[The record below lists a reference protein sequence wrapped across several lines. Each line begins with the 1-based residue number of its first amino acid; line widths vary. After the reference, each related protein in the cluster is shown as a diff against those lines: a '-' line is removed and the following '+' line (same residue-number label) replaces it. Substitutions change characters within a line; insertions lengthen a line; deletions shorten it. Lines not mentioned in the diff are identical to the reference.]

1 MASKKN
7 NPVEEEID
15 CSSVEFDTLIDSDNA
30 VDTIE
35 SSRAVANRERFEN
48 AIASQKN
55 IWGYSSI
62 GIEARKA
69 AMTMLSTKTG
79 MYSKVPLICKAN
91 NCPYSDSCV
100 LLPNDLAPMGE
111 PCPLETAQIEISLRK
126 YIDELDIREEDFTDQ
141 NILREIINL
150 EIMIERCKALMAKE
164 QNPIIEVITGIS
176 EDGTEYTHP
185 EVSKAFEM
193 YERCQK
199 QHTSLLSLMN
209 ATRKDKKGMNVSS
222 GNMLSDI
229 MGKIADIEK
238 NGGFVD
244 PERPDYIILNNEN
257 NESQ

>member
-1 MASKKN
+1 MAADNKN
-7 NPVEEEID
+7 ISTEDID
-15 CSSVEFDTLIDSDNA
+15 CSSAEFEALEETDAADLIA
-30 VDTIE
+30 
-35 SSRAVANRERFEN
+35 SSKAIANRERLET

-79 MYSKVPLICKAN
+79 MYSKVPLICKAE
-91 NCPYSDSCV
+91 NCPYCDSCV
-100 LLPNDLAPMGE
+100 LLPNGLAPMGE
-111 PCPLETAQIEISLRK
+111 PCPMETAKIEIALRK
-126 YIDELDIREEDFTDQ
+126 YIDELDIREDDYTDQ
-141 NILREIINL
+141 NILGEIINL

-164 QNPIIEVITGIS
+164 QNPIIEVVTGIG
-176 EDGTEYTHP
+176 EDGTTYTHP

-209 ATRKDKKGMNVSS
+209 ATRKDKKGMNVTS
-222 GNMLSDI
+222 GNILSDI
-229 MGKIADIEK
+229 MGKISDVEK

-244 PERPDYIILNNEN
+244 PKRPEYIVLDNET
-257 NESQ
+257 ESQ